1 MAFELIAEG
10 TSLVLKLSETVDLSE
25 TSEIKD
31 AIKNEPKA
39 GFKVLAM
46 DASEVEY
53 MDSSAVALMI
63 FSKRIA
69 QENQMLFEI
78 TAISKAS
85 RKIIVLAGLGKVFNL
100 PEAAPESASDAEPEP
115 EPEPEPNPASSQ
127 EESEVNL
134 DMGSSDE
141 EESEVE
147 SANKIESNDVL
158 IDITENIASVDNDLK
173 SKDSNLSEDSKS
185 DENKDFDF
193 KPGTFN

>member
-1 MAFELIAEG
+1 MG
-10 TSLVLKLSETVDLSE
+10 
-25 TSEIKD
+25 
-31 AIKNEPKA
+31 
-39 GFKVLAM
+39 
-46 DASEVEY
+46 
-53 MDSSAVALMI
+53 SSD
-63 FSKRIA
+63 
-69 QENQMLFEI
+69 E
-78 TAISKAS
+78 
-85 RKIIVLAGLGKVFNL
+85 
-100 PEAAPESASDAEPEP
+100 
-115 EPEPEPNPASSQ
+115 